1 MLISHLFPQWQDPAL
16 YPLVEVCV
24 PRPAERVLGNG
35 IKYALVQ
42 IQWSSQERFYTTE
55 WENVDN
61 SIKCDDDGDDA
72 RVKRE
77 VNSDFHL
84 IRR

>member
-1 MLISHLFPQWQDPAL
+1 M
-16 YPLVEVCV
+16 
-24 PRPAERVLGNG
+24 GNG

-42 IQWSSQERFYTTE
+42 IRFYRTE

-61 SIKCDDDGDDA
+61 SIKRDDDGDDA